1 MSVTPA
7 DLLRARAAT
16 LRTFAR
22 RVQQLEATSLHMR
35 SGTDTWMGPSPH
47 TCDDSMRAM
56 RTQLF
61 AEVDALM
68 AAARRLERQ
77 ADALGPR

>member
-22 RVQQLEATSLHMR
+22 RVQQLEATSLQTR

-47 TCDDSMRAM
+47 ACDDSMRAM

-61 AEVDALM
+61 TEVDALM